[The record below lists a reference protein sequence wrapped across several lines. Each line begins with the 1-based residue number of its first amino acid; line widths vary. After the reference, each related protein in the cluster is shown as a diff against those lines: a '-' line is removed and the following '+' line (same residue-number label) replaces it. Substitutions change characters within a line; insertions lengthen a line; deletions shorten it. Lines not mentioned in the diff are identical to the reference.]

1 MSNVRFYIILRVDLL
16 KPDNQI
22 QFTLENF
29 INKRQ

>member
-1 MSNVRFYIILRVDLL
+1 MPNVRFYIILRVDLL